1 MKALS
6 LEFDVLA
13 PRIVAVGNSGDL
25 AMTEMEE
32 KNWMKTLR
40 QHMAALVTIRRTGSG
55 LVGSSAEAVVA
66 RAEAALETGNLA
78 AAVSEL
84 ETLQGSPGGL
94 VASWLDGARAR
105 LAAEQS
111 LTEISR
117 LVTAILKRDETR
129 QAPDVKEGAEG

>member
-1 MKALS
+1 M
-6 LEFDVLA
+6 
-13 PRIVAVGNSGDL
+13 
-25 AMTEMEE
+25 
-32 KNWMKTLR
+32 
-40 QHMAALVTIRRTGSG
+40 
-55 LVGSSAEAVVA
+55 A